1 MNDFKDTDPNGVL
14 WPAKDI
20 GAVNLSLDISKA
32 NLALDIRASNLSLRW
47 RTLMVGMQL
56 VTLIALDISML
67 FTSWILADLI
77 SGVNY
82 ELNIYRSML
91 PILAVNIGILT
102 VSGFYGADEK
112 LNRFAKLFKSLTV
125 AQIVL
130 LTVAFFYKPNLW
142 VLHVVILTAW
152 PLNFVFVGG
161 ARFLFYLSMMQ
172 IRKRIPL
179 FQQSIVLIG
188 HQVDVERV
196 RKLLRRSQQF
206 KVDSVIDLANWD
218 MHNQLAQILYQVRSR
233 KVSEVFVCSPNSIDN
248 QIILFWN
255 LKASGI
261 HLRIV
266 PTELQLPQRASETK
280 MIEEI
285 HTTRF
290 NSLPFV
296 GINFWLKRAFDLT
309 ASSIALVFLSP
320 ILLLI
325 AIVIKLTSPG
335 PIFYRQYRVGLKGRR
350 FQVWK
355 FRTMVK
361 NASELQKQLEA
372 QNEVQ
377 GGVLFK
383 IRNDPRITKV
393 GKFLRD
399 YSLDELPQLINV
411 LQGQM
416 SIVGPRP
423 LAIRDYELSMQE
435 SDQSDRNRFLRYE
448 VLPGITG
455 LWQVKGRKDTSS
467 GEIFYWDTIYILQ
480 WSLALDLKIVLETI
494 KVVLFKE
501 GAC

>member
-1 MNDFKDTDPNGVL
+1 MNDFKETDPNGVL
-14 WPAKDI
+14 WQTKDI
-20 GAVNLSLDISKA
+20 SAVNLALDIRKA

-47 RTLMVGMQL
+47 RTLIVGMQL
-56 VTLIALDISML
+56 VTLIVLDISML
-67 FTSWILADLI
+67 FVSWILADLI
-77 SGVNY
+77 SGANY

-130 LTVAFFYKPNLW
+130 LTVAFFYKPNFSA
-142 VLHVVILTAW
+142 LHAVILTAW
-152 PLNFVFVGG
+152 PLNFVFIGG

-196 RKLLRRSQQF
+196 RKLLLRSQQF

-218 MHNQLAQILYQVRSR
+218 MQSQLEQILYQVRSR

-309 ASSIALVFLSP
+309 ASSVALALLSP
-320 ILLLI
+320 LLLLI
-325 AIVIKLTSPG
+325 AITIKVSSPG
-335 PIFYRQYRVGLKGRR
+335 PIFYKQYRVGLKGGR

-372 QNEVQ
+372 QNEVK

-383 IRNDPRITKV
+383 IKNDPRITKI

-435 SDQSDRNRFLRYE
+435 ADQSDRNRLLRYE

>member
-1 MNDFKDTDPNGVL
+1 MNDFNETDPNGIL
-14 WPAKDI
+14 WPTKDI
-20 GAVNLSLDISKA
+20 GAVNLALDISKA

-47 RTLMVGMQL
+47 RTLIVGLQL
-56 VTLIALDISML
+56 VTLIMLDISML
-67 FTSWILADLI
+67 FASWILADLV
-77 SGVNY
+77 SGANY

-130 LTVAFFYKPNLW
+130 LTVAFFYRPNFGA
-142 VLHVVILTAW
+142 LHAVILTAW
-152 PLNFVFVGG
+152 PLNFVFIGG

-206 KVDSVIDLANWD
+206 KVDSVIDLASWD
-218 MHNQLAQILYQVRSR
+218 MQSQLEQILYQVRSR

-309 ASSIALVFLSP
+309 ASSIALTFLSP
-320 ILLLI
+320 LLLLI
-325 AIVIKLTSPG
+325 AITIKLSSPG
-335 PIFYRQYRVGLKGRR
+335 PIFYKQYRVGLKGNR

-355 FRTMVK
+355 FRTMVN

-383 IRNDPRITKV
+383 IKNDPRITKV

-480 WSLALDLKIVLETI
+480 WSLALDLKIVLETV

>member
-1 MNDFKDTDPNGVL
+1 MNDVDKTDTGGVTWQADDL
-14 WPAKDI
+14 SAM
-20 GAVNLSLDISKA
+20 NLALDIRKV

-47 RTLMVGMQL
+47 RTLIIGLQL
-56 VTLIALDISML
+56 ITLIVLDISML
-67 FTSWILADLI
+67 FVSWILADMLNT
-77 SGVNY
+77 SGSD
-82 ELNIYRSML
+82 LNIGRSM
-91 PILAVNIGILT
+91 PPVLAVNLGILT
-102 VSGFYGADEK
+102 VSGFYGADDK

-125 AQIVL
+125 SQIVL
-130 LTVAFFYKPNLW
+130 LTMAYFYKPKLW
-142 VLHVVILTAW
+142 ALHSVILTAW
-152 PLNFVFVGG
+152 PLNFIFIGG
-161 ARFLFYLSMMQ
+161 ARFLFHLSMVQ
-172 IRKRIPL
+172 LRKRNPI

-188 HQVDVERV
+188 NQVDIERV
-196 RKLLRRSQQF
+196 KKLLRRSQQF
-206 KVDSVIDLANWD
+206 RVDSVIDLSAWD
-218 MHNQLAQILYQVRSR
+218 MHSQLEQILYQVRSR

-296 GINFWLKRAFDLT
+296 GINFWLKRLFDLT
-309 ASSIALVFLSP
+309 ASSIALVLFLP
-320 ILLLI
+320 FLLMI
-325 AIVIKLTSPG
+325 AVTIKVSSPG
-335 PIFYRQYRVGLKGRR
+335 PIFYRQWRVGLKGRH

-361 NASELQKQLEA
+361 NASDLQKQLES
-372 QNEVQ
+372 QNEVK

-383 IRNDPRITKV
+383 IKKDPRITKV

-416 SIVGPRP
+416 SLVGPRP

-435 SDQSDRNRFLRYE
+435 AEKSAGNRFLRYE

-455 LWQVKGRKDTSS
+455 LWQVRGRKETSS
-467 GEIFYWDTIYILQ
+467 GEIFYWDMIYILQ

>member
-1 MNDFKDTDPNGVL
+1 MNDFKETDPNGVL
-14 WPAKDI
+14 WQTQDV
-20 GAVNLSLDISKA
+20 GAVNLALDISKA

-47 RTLMVGMQL
+47 RTLIVGLQL
-56 VTLIALDISML
+56 VTLIVLDVSML
-67 FTSWILADLI
+67 FASWILADLI
-77 SGVNY
+77 GGANY
-82 ELNIYRSML
+82 ELNIYKSML

-130 LTVAFFYKPNLW
+130 LTVTFFYKPNFSA
-142 VLHVVILTAW
+142 LHAVILTAW
-152 PLNFVFVGG
+152 PLNFVFIGG

-218 MHNQLAQILYQVRSR
+218 MQSQLEQILYQVRSR

-309 ASSIALVFLSP
+309 ASSITLAFLSP
-320 ILLLI
+320 LLLI
-325 AIVIKLTSPG
+325 IAVAIKLTSPG
-335 PIFYRQYRVGLKGRR
+335 PIFYKQYRVGLKGNR

-383 IRNDPRITKV
+383 IKNDPRITKI

>member
-1 MNDFKDTDPNGVL
+1 MNDFKQPDPNSAL
-14 WPAKDI
+14 WQDKDI
-20 GAVNLSLDISKA
+20 RAVNLALDISKT

-47 RTLMVGMQL
+47 RTLIVGLQL
-56 VTLIALDISML
+56 ITLIVLDISML
-67 FTSWILADLI
+67 FASWILADLA
-77 SGVNY
+77 SGAKP
-82 ELNIYRSML
+82 ELNVYNSMI
-91 PILAVNIGILT
+91 PILAVNVGILT
-102 VSGFYGADEK
+102 ISGFYGTDEK
-112 LNRFAKLFKSLTV
+112 LNRFANLFKSLTV
-125 AQIVL
+125 AQIIL
-130 LTVAFFYKPNLW
+130 LTIACFDRPRLSA
-142 VLHVVILTAW
+142 LPLVIFTAW
-152 PLNFVFVGG
+152 LLNFIFIGG
-161 ARFLFYLSMMQ
+161 ARFLFHLLTIQ
-172 IRKRIPL
+172 IRRHIPL
-179 FQQSIVLIG
+179 FKQSVALIG
-188 HQVDVERV
+188 HQADIERV

-206 KVDSVIDLANWD
+206 KVDSVIDLSNWD
-218 MHNQLAQILYQVRSR
+218 MQSQLEQILYQVRSR

-296 GINFWLKRAFDLT
+296 GINFWLKRAFDLI
-309 ASSIALVFLSP
+309 ASSVVLASISP
-320 ILLLI
+320 LLILI
-325 AIVIKLTSPG
+325 AITIKASSPG
-335 PIFYRQYRVGLKGRR
+335 PILYKQYRVGLKGHR

-355 FRTMVK
+355 FRTMVN

-383 IRNDPRITKV
+383 MKNDPRITKV

-435 SDQSDRNRFLRYE
+435 ADQSDRNRFLRYE

-455 LWQVKGRKDTSS
+455 LWQVKGRKDINS

-480 WSLALDLKIVLETI
+480 WSLALDLKIVFETI
-494 KVVLFKE
+494 KVVLCKE

>member
-1 MNDFKDTDPNGVL
+1 MNDFKETDPNGVL
-14 WPAKDI
+14 WPTKDI
-20 GAVNLSLDISKA
+20 STVNLALDITKA
-32 NLALDIRASNLSLRW
+32 NLALDIRASNISLRW
-47 RTLMVGMQL
+47 RTLIVGFQL
-56 VTLIALDISML
+56 ITLIVLDIAML
-67 FTSWILADLI
+67 FASWILADLFNG
-77 SGVNY
+77 SKS
-82 ELNIYRSML
+82 ELSIRSSML
-91 PILAVNIGILT
+91 PILAVNLGILT

-130 LTVAFFYKPNLW
+130 LAIAFFYKPKLW
-142 VLHVVILTAW
+142 ALHSVILTAW
-152 PLNFVFVGG
+152 PLNFVFIGG
-161 ARFLFYLSMMQ
+161 ARFLFHLLMVQ
-172 IRKRIPL
+172 IRKHIPL
-179 FQQSIVLIG
+179 FQQSIILIG
-188 HQVDVERV
+188 DQVDIERV

-206 KVDSVIDLANWD
+206 RVDSVIDLAACQ
-218 MHNQLAQILYQVRSR
+218 MQSQLEQILYQVRSR

-309 ASSIALVFLSP
+309 ASYTALTIISP
-320 ILLLI
+320 LLLLI
-325 AIVIKLTSPG
+325 AITIKISSPG

-355 FRTMVK
+355 FRTMVN

-372 QNEVQ
+372 QNEVK

-383 IRNDPRITKV
+383 IKNDPRITKF

-435 SDQSDRNRFLRYE
+435 AEQSDRNRLLRYE

-455 LWQVKGRKDTSS
+455 LWQVKGRKDPSS

>member
-1 MNDFKDTDPNGVL
+1 MNDFKEPDPNSIL
-14 WPAKDI
+14 WPSKDI
-20 GAVNLSLDISKA
+20 GAVNLAIDLSKA

-47 RTLMVGMQL
+47 RTLIVGIQL
-56 VTLIALDISML
+56 ITLIVLDTSML

-77 SGVNY
+77 NGAKS
-82 ELNIYRSML
+82 ELSIYSSML
-91 PILAVNIGILT
+91 PILAVNLGILT

-130 LTVAFFYKPNLW
+130 LTIAFFYKPNLW
-142 VLHVVILTAW
+142 ALHSVILTAW
-152 PLNFVFVGG
+152 PLNFVFIGG

-188 HQVDVERV
+188 HQVDIERV

-218 MHNQLAQILYQVRSR
+218 MQSQLEQVLYQVRSR

-296 GINFWLKRAFDLT
+296 GVNFWLKRAFDLT
-309 ASSIALVFLSP
+309 ASSIVLALISP
-320 ILLLI
+320 LLVLI
-325 AIVIKLTSPG
+325 AIAIKVSSPG
-335 PIFYRQYRVGLKGRR
+335 PIFYKQYRVGLKERR

-355 FRTMVK
+355 FRTMVN
-361 NASELQKQLEA
+361 NASELQKQLES

-383 IRNDPRITKV
+383 IKNDPRITKI

-411 LQGQM
+411 LNGQM

-423 LAIRDYELSMQE
+423 LAIRDYELSMKE
-435 SDQSDRNRFLRYE
+435 ADRSDRNRFLRYE

>member
-1 MNDFKDTDPNGVL
+1 MNDFKETDPNGVL
-14 WPAKDI
+14 WQTKDI
-20 GAVNLSLDISKA
+20 SAVNLALDIRKA
-32 NLALDIRASNLSLRW
+32 NLAIDIRASNLSLRW
-47 RTLMVGMQL
+47 RTLIVGMQL
-56 VTLIALDISML
+56 VTLIVLDILML
-67 FTSWILADLI
+67 FASWMLADI
-77 SGVNY
+77 VSGTNY
-82 ELNIYRSML
+82 ELNIDKSML

-125 AQIVL
+125 AQIIL
-130 LTVAFFYKPNLW
+130 LTVAFFYRPNSGA
-142 VLHVVILTAW
+142 LHSVILTAW
-152 PLNFVFVGG
+152 PLNFVFIGG

-172 IRKRIPL
+172 IRKRVPL
-179 FQQSIVLIG
+179 FQQSIVLVG

-206 KVDSVIDLANWD
+206 RVDSVIDLATWD
-218 MHNQLAQILYQVRSR
+218 MQSQLEQILYQVRSR

-266 PTELQLPQRASETK
+266 PTELQLPQRSSETK

-296 GINFWLKRAFDLT
+296 GINFWLKRAFDLI
-309 ASSIALVFLSP
+309 ASSVALALLSP
-320 ILLLI
+320 LLLLI
-325 AIVIKLTSPG
+325 SITIKLSSPG
-335 PIFYRQYRVGLKGRR
+335 PIFYKQYRVGLKGRR

-361 NASELQKQLEA
+361 NASELQKQLET

-383 IRNDPRITKV
+383 IKNDPRITKV

-435 SDQSDRNRFLRYE
+435 AEQSDRNKFLRYE

-455 LWQVKGRKDTSS
+455 LWQVKGRKDTNS

-480 WSLALDLKIVLETI
+480 WSLALDLKIVLETV

>member
-1 MNDFKDTDPNGVL
+1 MNDLKKTDTSGVTWQSDDL
-14 WPAKDI
+14 SAM
-20 GAVNLSLDISKA
+20 NLALDIRKV

-47 RTLMVGMQL
+47 RTLIIGLQL
-56 VTLIALDISML
+56 TTLIALDISML
-67 FTSWILADLI
+67 FVSWILADLLNT
-77 SGVNY
+77 SRSD
-82 ELNIYRSML
+82 LNIGSSML
-91 PILAVNIGILT
+91 PILAVNLGILT
-102 VSGFYGADEK
+102 VSGFYGADDK

-130 LTVAFFYKPNLW
+130 LTMAYFYKPKLW
-142 VLHVVILTAW
+142 SLHSVILTAW
-152 PLNFVFVGG
+152 PLNFIFIGG
-161 ARFLFYLSMMQ
+161 ARFLFYLSMVQ
-172 IRKRIPL
+172 IRKCNPI

-188 HQVDVERV
+188 NQVDIERV
-196 RKLLRRSQQF
+196 KKLLKRSQQF
-206 KVDSVIDLANWD
+206 RVDSVIDLSIWD
-218 MHNQLAQILYQVRSR
+218 MHSQLEQILHQVRSR

-296 GINFWLKRAFDLT
+296 GINFRLKRLFDLT
-309 ASSIALVFLSP
+309 ASSITLALISPFL
-320 ILLLI
+320 IMI
-325 AIVIKLTSPG
+325 AVAIKITSPG
-335 PIFYRQYRVGLKGRR
+335 PIFYRQWRVGLKGRH

-361 NASELQKQLEA
+361 NASDLQEQLES

-383 IRNDPRITKV
+383 IKKDPRITKV

-399 YSLDELPQLINV
+399 YSLDELPQLVNV
-411 LQGQM
+411 LKGQM
-416 SIVGPRP
+416 SLVGPRP

-435 SDQSDRNRFLRYE
+435 AETSAGNRFLRYE

-455 LWQVKGRKDTSS
+455 LWQVRGRKETSS
-467 GEIFYWDTIYILQ
+467 GEIFYWDMIYILQ
-480 WSLALDLKIVLETI
+480 WSLTLDLKIVLETI
-494 KVVLFKE
+494 KVVLCKE

>member
-1 MNDFKDTDPNGVL
+1 MNDFKEPNPNGIL
-14 WPAKDI
+14 WPSKDI
-20 GAVNLSLDISKA
+20 SAVNLALDISKV
-32 NLALDIRASNLSLRW
+32 NLALDIRASNVSLRW
-47 RTLMVGMQL
+47 RTLIIGLQL
-56 VTLIALDISML
+56 VTLIVLDVSML
-67 FTSWILADLI
+67 FASWSLADLI
-77 SGVNY
+77 NGAKI
-82 ELNIYRSML
+82 ELSIYRSML
-91 PILAVNIGILT
+91 PILAVNLGILT

-130 LTVAFFYKPNLW
+130 LTIAFFYKPKLLI
-142 VLHVVILTAW
+142 LHSVILTAW
-152 PLNFVFVGG
+152 PLNFVFIGG

-188 HQVDVERV
+188 HQIDIERI

-206 KVDSVIDLANWD
+206 KIDSVIDLANWD
-218 MHNQLAQILYQVRSR
+218 IQSQLDQVLSQVKSR
-233 KVSEVFVCSPNSIDN
+233 KVSEVFICSPNSIDN
-248 QIILFWN
+248 QIILFWS
-255 LKASGI
+255 LKALGI

-296 GINFWLKRAFDLT
+296 GINFWLKRAFDLA
-309 ASSIALVFLSP
+309 ASSMVLALISP
-320 ILLLI
+320 VLVLI
-325 AIVIKLTSPG
+325 AIAIKVSSPG
-335 PIFYRQYRVGLKGRR
+335 PIFYQQYRVGLKGRR

-355 FRTMVK
+355 FRTMVN
-361 NASELQKQLEA
+361 NASNLQKQLES

-383 IRNDPRITKV
+383 IKNDPRITKV

-411 LQGQM
+411 LNGQM

-435 SDQSDRNRFLRYE
+435 TDQSDRNKLLRYE

-494 KVVLFKE
+494 KVVLLKE

>member
-1 MNDFKDTDPNGVL
+1 MNDLKKTDTSGVTWQSDDL
-14 WPAKDI
+14 SAM
-20 GAVNLSLDISKA
+20 NLALDIRKV

-47 RTLMVGMQL
+47 RTLIVGLQL
-56 VTLIALDISML
+56 ITLIALDISML
-67 FTSWILADLI
+67 FVSWILADLLNT
-77 SGVNY
+77 SRSD
-82 ELNIYRSML
+82 LNIGSSML
-91 PILAVNIGILT
+91 PILAVNLGILT
-102 VSGFYGADEK
+102 VSGFYGADDK
-112 LNRFAKLFKSLTV
+112 LNRFAKLFSSLAV

-130 LTVAFFYKPNLW
+130 LTMAYFYKPKLW
-142 VLHVVILTAW
+142 SLHSVILTAW
-152 PLNFVFVGG
+152 PLNFIFIGG
-161 ARFLFYLSMMQ
+161 ARFFFYLSMIQ
-172 IRKRIPL
+172 IRKCNQN

-188 HQVDVERV
+188 NQVDIERV
-196 RKLLRRSQQF
+196 KKLLKRSQQF
-206 KVDSVIDLANWD
+206 RVDSVIDLSIWD
-218 MHNQLAQILYQVRSR
+218 MHNQLEQILYQVRSR
-233 KVSEVFVCSPNSIDN
+233 KVSEVFICSPNSISN

-266 PTELQLPQRASETK
+266 PTEPQLPQRASETK

-296 GINFWLKRAFDLT
+296 GINFRLKRLFDL
-309 ASSIALVFLSP
+309 AISSITLALISPFL
-320 ILLLI
+320 IMI
-325 AIVIKLTSPG
+325 AVAIKITSPG
-335 PIFYRQYRVGLKGRR
+335 PIFYRQWRVGLKGRH

-361 NASELQKQLEA
+361 NASDLQEQLES

-383 IRNDPRITKV
+383 IKKDPRITKV

-399 YSLDELPQLINV
+399 YSLDELPQLVNV
-411 LQGQM
+411 LKGQM
-416 SIVGPRP
+416 SLVGPRP

-435 SDQSDRNRFLRYE
+435 AETSAGNRFLRYE

-455 LWQVKGRKDTSS
+455 LWQVRGRKETSS
-467 GEIFYWDTIYILQ
+467 GEIFYWDMIYILQ
-480 WSLALDLKIVLETI
+480 WSLALDLEIVLETI
-494 KVVLFKE
+494 KVVLCKE

>member
-1 MNDFKDTDPNGVL
+1 MNDFKETDPNGVL
-14 WPAKDI
+14 WQTKDI
-20 GAVNLSLDISKA
+20 SAVNLALDIRKA

-47 RTLMVGMQL
+47 RTVIVGLQL
-56 VTLIALDISML
+56 ITLIVLDISML
-67 FTSWILADLI
+67 FASWILADLI
-77 SGVNY
+77 NGSKS
-82 ELNIYRSML
+82 EINIYKSML
-91 PILAVNIGILT
+91 PILAINLGILT

-130 LTVAFFYKPNLW
+130 FAIVFFYKPQLW
-142 VLHVVILTAW
+142 SLHAVILTAW
-152 PLNFVFVGG
+152 PLNFIFIGG
-161 ARFLFYLSMMQ
+161 ARFLFYLSMVQ
-172 IRKRIPL
+172 IRKNIPL

-188 HQVDVERV
+188 HQVDIERV
-196 RKLLRRSQQF
+196 RKLLHRSQQF
-206 KVDSVIDLANWD
+206 RVESVIDLANWD
-218 MHNQLAQILYQVRSR
+218 MHSQLEQILSQVRSR

-255 LKASGI
+255 LKASGV

-296 GINFWLKRAFDLT
+296 GINFWLKRAFDLVS
-309 ASSIALVFLSP
+309 SSISLVLLSP
-320 ILLLI
+320 LLILI
-325 AIVIKLTSPG
+325 AITIKLSSPG
-335 PIFYRQYRVGLKGRR
+335 PIFYKQYRVGLKGRR

-372 QNEVQ
+372 QNEVK

-383 IRNDPRITKV
+383 IKDDPRITKL

-423 LAIRDYELSMQE
+423 LAIRDYELSIQDTD
-435 SDQSDRNRFLRYE
+435 SSAGNRLLRYE

-467 GEIFYWDTIYILQ
+467 GEIFYWDTVYILQ
-480 WSLALDLKIVLETI
+480 WSLTLDLKIVLETI

>member
-1 MNDFKDTDPNGVL
+1 MNDFKETDPNGVL
-14 WPAKDI
+14 WQTQDVS
-20 GAVNLSLDISKA
+20 AVNLALNISKA

-47 RTLMVGMQL
+47 RTLIVGLQL
-56 VTLIALDISML
+56 VTLIVLDVSML
-67 FTSWILADLI
+67 FASWILADLI
-77 SGVNY
+77 GGANY
-82 ELNIYRSML
+82 ELNIYKSML
-91 PILAVNIGILT
+91 PILAVNLGILT

-130 LTVAFFYKPNLW
+130 LTVAFFYKPNFSA
-142 VLHVVILTAW
+142 LHAVILTAW
-152 PLNFVFVGG
+152 PLNFVFIGG
-161 ARFLFYLSMMQ
+161 ARFLFYLSMVQ

-218 MHNQLAQILYQVRSR
+218 MQSQLEQILYQVRSR
-233 KVSEVFVCSPNSIDN
+233 RVSEVFVCSPNSIDN

-309 ASSIALVFLSP
+309 ASSIALAFLSP
-320 ILLLI
+320 LLMII
-325 AIVIKLTSPG
+325 AIAIKLTSPG
-335 PIFYRQYRVGLKGRR
+335 PIFYKQYRVGLKGKR

-372 QNEVQ
+372 RNEVQ

-383 IRNDPRITKV
+383 IKNDPRITKI

-435 SDQSDRNRFLRYE
+435 SDQSDRNRLLRYE

-455 LWQVKGRKDTSS
+455 LWQVKGRKDTNS